1 MQEYLLIGEITK
13 PQGVQGELKLRPI
26 TCDPYRFEGLES
38 AYIKEGEHFREVK
51 LRVRKAGADA
61 VYLRIEGVNTR
72 NDAEEMRGTMLY
84 IDRAHAVELDEDS
97 SFLCDLIGLKGVL
110 SDGGEIGKLIDVM
123 QPGGNDVYVF
133 SDKAS
138 KPAREV
144 LVPALKSVVLKV
156 DLEKGEMLLDSA
168 RMAEV
173 AVYDED

>member
-26 TCDPYRFEGLES
+26 TCDPYRFEGMKY
-38 AYIKEGEHFREVK
+38 AYVKDGEGYKKVGISVR
-51 LRVRKAGADA
+51 RVGEDA
-61 VYLRIEGVNTR
+61 VFLRMEGVETR
-72 NDAEEMRGTMLY
+72 NDAEEMRGTQLF
-84 IDRAHAVELDEDS
+84 IDRANAVELDEDS
-97 SFLCDLIGLKGVL
+97 CFICDLIGLKGVL
-110 SDGGEIGKLIDVM
+110 SEGGEIGKLIDVM

-133 SDKAS
+133 KGS
-138 KPAREV
+138 RGEV

-156 DLEKGEMLLDSA
+156 DLDSGEMLLDSA